1 MIRTVYYYL
10 LLTLF
15 LLPVNNL
22 TAQKSSPDEREFIKQ
37 VNIADGFFIYDE
49 NYPRAAQIYER
60 LFQQKPDNHNL
71 AYKLGVCYLNMRGSE
86 IKSLDLLRFASKN
99 YVRDVDYNTI
109 GEPAPFDVLYYLAF
123 SCQVNLEL
131 EEAINNYRKYQ
142 NLLRVREA
150 SEIEYINNQIE
161 ACQNII
167 EATDEGII
175 LIKNIFTPWFIDYR
189 NAINPVISQNDS
201 SLAFTVESDMGN
213 KIYLSDRVDGEWKKP
228 VEITPML
235 GKYDDMFTNSI
246 RGDGKQMIISRN
258 NGYKG
263 DLYITE
269 LKKGKWEK
277 ISKLGKNI
285 NTRYWESHGTISEDG
300 KSLYFASNKPGG
312 YGSLDI
318 YYSALQENN
327 TFGPAVNLGQV
338 INTELEENT
347 PFLDENGSLYFSSTG
362 HAGFGG
368 YDIFFSAF
376 ENNKWTEPVHL
387 SFPLNT
393 PGDNLHYI
401 PYGSFN
407 TGIYSMPLNDTSS
420 ALTVYGVTHG
430 IRPETDRVLARGHIT
445 LGDGMSIDTKTLLL
459 ELYEGIQGKE
469 KILLKA
475 DSAGRFSYGLDSAL
489 YHLIISYPDYL
500 SDTVTISIPESF
512 TGAAINIRRELTPVS
527 VASGEFFSV
536 RNILFGFDNYEL
548 NREAMIEVEKM
559 IPVLVSNPSLKI
571 ELKGYTDAIGPED
584 YNLRLSKKRAQGVY
598 DYLIKAGIDQSRITL
613 YARGE
618 NEFVSQN
625 QRSDGSDNP
634 EGRKYNRRVS
644 ISVINDGYEIFMESN
659 RFIPRHLRKTLRMSY
674 YVIVKESAIPLK
686 TDYFTGSGLGELT
699 MITEVKAAGSFKYC
713 VGEFNTRADAINF
726 LNTVRSYGYKDAY
739 IENEYELT
747 EENIDSSNTN
757 LYTIQIHAL
766 LSPVENKFK
775 NLGNVRMIKGND
787 GFCRYIVGEYR
798 GYSRALEALNIV
810 RSAGYPQ
817 AYIKDFSVL
826 EKQTISREE

>member
-1 MIRTVYYYL
+1 MTRTVNYFL
-10 LLTLF
+10 LLVLF
-15 LLPVNNL
+15 SLSANHL
-22 TAQKSSPDEREFIKQ
+22 TAQKPSPDEREYIKQ
-37 VNIADGFFIYDE
+37 VNVADGYFIYDE
-49 NYPRAAQIYER
+49 DYPRAAEIYER
-60 LFQQKPDNHNL
+60 LFEQKPDNHNL
-71 AYKLGVCYLNMRGSE
+71 AYKLGVCYLNIRGSE
-86 IKSLDLLRFASKN
+86 IKSLNLLRFASEN

-123 SCQVNLEL
+123 SCQINLEL

-167 EATDEGII
+167 DATAEGII
-175 LIKNIFTPWFIDYR
+175 LIKNIFTPWFIGFR
-189 NAINPVISQNDS
+189 NAINPVISRNDS
-201 SLAFTVESDMGN
+201 TLAFTVESDLGN
-213 KIYLSDRVDGEWKKP
+213 KIYLSNRVNGKWEKP
-228 VEITPML
+228 KEITPRL

-246 RGDGKQMIISRN
+246 RGDGKQMIICRN

-263 DLYITE
+263 DLYITQ
-269 LKKGKWEK
+269 LKNGKWEK

-300 KSLYFASNKPGG
+300 KRLYFASNKPGG

-318 YYSALQENN
+318 YYSDLLQNN
-327 TFGPAVNLGQV
+327 TFGPAVNIGQV

-362 HAGFGG
+362 HTGFGG
-368 YDIFFSAF
+368 YDIFFSAL

-393 PGDNLHYI
+393 PGDNLHYL
-401 PYGSFN
+401 PYGSYN
-407 TGIYSMPLNDTSS
+407 TGVFSMPVNDTSS

-430 IRPETDRVLARGHIT
+430 IRPETDRVIARGHIT
-445 LGDGMSIDTKTLLL
+445 LGDGMSIDTRALLL
-459 ELYEGIQGKE
+459 ELYEGIKGKE

-475 DSAGRFSYGLDSAL
+475 DSSGRFSYGLDSAL
-489 YHLIISYPDYL
+489 YHLVISYPDYL

-512 TGAAINIRRELTPVS
+512 SGSAINIRRELTPVS

-536 RNILFGFDNYEL
+536 RNILFDFDSYEL

-559 IPVLVSNPSLKI
+559 IPVLVSNPLLKI

-584 YNLRLSKKRAQGVY
+584 YNFRLSKKRAQGVN
-598 DYLIKAGIDQSRITL
+598 DYLIEAGIDQSRITL
-613 YARGE
+613 FAEGE
-618 NEFVSQN
+618 NEFVSNN
-625 QRSDGSDNP
+625 QKPDGSDNP

-659 RFIPRHLRKTLRMSY
+659 RFIPRHLRKTHRISY
-674 YVIVKESAIPLK
+674 YVIVRESTLPLR
-686 TDYFTGSGLGELT
+686 TDYFTSSGLGELT
-699 MITEVKAAGSFKYC
+699 MITEVKAVDCYKYC
-713 VGEFNTRADAINF
+713 VGEFTTRTDAINF

-739 IENEYELT
+739 IANEYELT

-766 LSPVENKFK
+766 LNPVENKFN
-775 NLGNVRMIKGND
+775 NLSNVRMLKGND
-787 GFCRYIVGEYR
+787 GFYRYIVGEYR
-798 GYSRALEALNIV
+798 GYSRALEALNII

-826 EKQTISREE
+826 EKQTIAREE